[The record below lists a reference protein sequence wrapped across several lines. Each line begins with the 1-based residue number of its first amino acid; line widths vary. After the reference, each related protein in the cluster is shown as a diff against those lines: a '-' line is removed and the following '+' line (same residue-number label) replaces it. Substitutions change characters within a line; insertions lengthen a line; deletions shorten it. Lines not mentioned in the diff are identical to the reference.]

1 MPRPSLCHGALLMA
15 LISAPLGA
23 QQSAPDSVRFDRL
36 AALGRLWSTV
46 KYFHPAL
53 ADRPIDWDSVLAATI
68 PLVDRASDRAAF
80 AAAVQRMLDAL
91 GDPSTLLAPAEPPGK
106 VSPTAP
112 DPHGR
117 RLADGTWLIEIHN
130 YADVGDYPTVV
141 ERFSA
146 MADSARTARAVVV
159 DLRTTSTGDDPLA
172 MDMFSFAGLDRA
184 LVSRPVGVPA
194 LRGRYYSGFATM
206 SGGSSGSYF
215 SGDYTVRDPAI
226 QPADSVSP
234 KSVVFIISEASLLP
248 PVALA
253 LQDAG
258 LGRIVMEGR
267 ASEAPAVERMRLGVG
282 EGLYALVRTTDL
294 VHQDGRVGFVP
305 DTVVPPARG
314 TGDDPA
320 LAAGLALAKRPAAA
334 HSSTPAARA
343 KEPLAESRSEP
354 LPERTYD
361 DMLYPATPY
370 RLLAAF
376 RMWAVIRFFYAY
388 RPLMG
393 EDWDAVL
400 RAALPR
406 FEAARDSLQYALAVS
421 EMWTHIHDSHGFVE
435 SPALD
440 AYLGDTRP
448 PVRVRMVEGQ
458 PLVYQLQPDT
468 VSRVAGIR
476 VGDVILTVDGEPAR
490 ARMARL
496 ARYTA
501 ASTPQ
506 ALERDVAGRL
516 LLGAD
521 GSTVTLTVRG
531 GDDRIRT
538 VQLPRSKA
546 FRVETMG
553 NRPGPIVR
561 RLARDIGYVD
571 LDRLPT
577 SMVDSMFSALADA
590 RAIVFD
596 MRGYPQGTAWPIA
609 PRLTDRANVPAA
621 RFYRAQ
627 PMWRDTTEENMASF
641 VQALPPATGP
651 RYHGLTV
658 MLIDERT
665 MSQAEHTG
673 LFLQAA
679 NGTRFIGSPTTGA
692 NGDVTALVVPGGIA
706 LYFSGQGVEAMDGT
720 RLQRVGL
727 TPHVLVRPTIAGIR
741 AGRDEV
747 LERALAWV
755 RGQLAK

>member
-1 MPRPSLCHGALLMA
+1 MPRPCLCHGALVLA
-15 LISAPLGA
+15 LIYAPLSA
-23 QQSAPDSVRFDRL
+23 QQSTADSIRFDRL
-36 AALGRLWSTV
+36 AALGRLWATV

-53 ADRPIDWDSVLAATI
+53 ADRPIDWDSALAATI
-68 PLVDRASDRAAF
+68 PLVDRASDREGF
-80 AAAVQRMLDAL
+80 GIAVQRMLDAL
-91 GDPSTLLAPAEPPGK
+91 GDPSTRLAPVEPPGK

-112 DPHGR
+112 DPRGR
-117 RLADGTWLIEIHN
+117 RLADGTWVIDIHN

-141 ERFSA
+141 GRFSA

-159 DLRTTSTGDDPLA
+159 DLRTTATGDDPAA

-184 LVSRPVGVPA
+184 LVSRPIRVPP

-206 SGGSSGSYF
+206 AGGSSGGYF
-215 SGDYTVRDPAI
+215 SGDYTVRGPAI
-226 QPADSVSP
+226 QPADSVTA
-234 KSVVFIISEASLLP
+234 KSVVFIVSEASLLP

-267 ASEAPAVERMRLGVG
+267 ASEAPAVERLRLGVG
-282 EGLYALVRTTDL
+282 EGLYALVRITDL
-294 VHQDGRVGFVP
+294 VHPDGRIGFVP
-305 DTVVPPARG
+305 DTLVPPAAG
-314 TGDDPA
+314 SGDDPA
-320 LAAGLALAKRPAAA
+320 LAAALALAKRPVGHPATIGA
-334 HSSTPAARA
+334 PAA
-343 KEPLAESRSEP
+343 EPLAE
-354 LPERTYD
+354 RTYD
-361 DMLYPATPY
+361 ATPYPAAPY

-376 RMWAVIRFFYAY
+376 RMWATIRFFYAY

-393 EDWDAVL
+393 EDWNAVL

-406 FEAARDSLQYALAVS
+406 FEAASDSLLYALAVS
-421 EMWTHIHDSHGFVE
+421 EMWTRIHDSHGYVE
-435 SPALD
+435 SPALI
-440 AYLGDTRP
+440 AYLGETRP
-448 PVRVRMVEGQ
+448 PVRLRMVEGQ
-458 PLVYQLQPDT
+458 PVVHQLQPET
-468 VSRVAGIR
+468 VARAAGVR
-476 VGDVILTVDGEPAR
+476 VGDVVLTVDGEPAR

-496 ARYTA
+496 ARYIA

-506 ALERDVAGRL
+506 ALDHAMASLL
-516 LLGAD
+516 LLGPD
-521 GSTVTLTVRG
+521 GSTVTVTVRG
-531 GDDRIRT
+531 GDGRIRT
-538 VQLPRSKA
+538 VKLSRSKA
-546 FRVETMG
+546 FRAASMG

-561 RLARDIGYVD
+561 RLSRDIGYVD

-577 SMVDSMFSALADA
+577 SMVDSMFSTLADT

-621 RFYRAQ
+621 RFYRMQ
-627 PMWRDTTEENMASF
+627 PMWRDTTEANMATF
-641 VQALPPATGP
+641 VQTLPPATGP

-665 MSQAEHTG
+665 VSQAEHTG
-673 LFLQAA
+673 LFLRAA

-692 NGDVTALVVPGGIA
+692 NGDVTTLVVPGGIA
-706 LYFSGQGVEAMDGT
+706 LGFSGQGVEAMDGT

-727 TPHVLVRPTIAGIR
+727 KPDVLVRPTIAGIR

>member
-1 MPRPSLCHGALLMA
+1 MPRPSLCHGALLMV

-23 QQSAPDSVRFDRL
+23 QQSVPDSVRFDRL

-53 ADRPIDWDSVLAATI
+53 ADRPSDWDSALAATI

-91 GDPSTLLAPAEPPGK
+91 GDPSTGLAPAEPPGK

-112 DPHGR
+112 GPHGR

-130 YADVGDYPTVV
+130 YADMGDYPTVV

-146 MADSARTARAVVV
+146 VADSARTARAVVV
-159 DLRTTSTGDDPLA
+159 DLRTTSTGDDPSV

-184 LVSRPVGVPA
+184 LASRPVRVPA

-206 SGGSSGSYF
+206 SGGSSGGYF

-226 QPADSVSP
+226 QPADSVAP
-234 KSVVFIISEASLLP
+234 KSVVFIVSEASLLP

-267 ASEAPAVERMRLGVG
+267 ASQAPAVERMRLGVG

-294 VHQDGRVGFVP
+294 VHADGRVGFVP
-305 DTVVPPARG
+305 DTLLAPAAG

-320 LAAGLALAKRPAAA
+320 LAAALALAKRPTAV
-334 HSSTPAARA
+334 TPTARA
-343 KEPLAESRSEP
+343 AGSLREPLAKP
-354 LPERTYD
+354 VGERTHD
-361 DMLYPATPY
+361 DTPYPAGPN

-376 RMWAVIRFFYAY
+376 RMWAAIRFFYAY

-421 EMWTHIHDSHGFVE
+421 EMWTHIHDSHGFVH
-435 SPALD
+435 SSALN
-440 AYLGDTRP
+440 AHLGATRP
-448 PVRVRMVEGQ
+448 PVRLRMIEGQ
-458 PLVYQLQPDT
+458 PVVYQLQPET
-468 VSRVAGIR
+468 VARAAGVR
-476 VGDVILTVDGEPAR
+476 LGDVVLTVDGEPAR
-490 ARMARL
+490 ARMERV
-496 ARYTA
+496 ARYIA

-506 ALERDVAGRL
+506 ALDHNLAGLL
-516 LLGAD
+516 LLGPD
-521 GSTVTLTVRG
+521 GSNVTLTVRG
-531 GDDRIRT
+531 EGERIRT
-538 VQLPRSKA
+538 VKLSRSKS
-546 FRVETMG
+546 FRAATVG

-561 RLARDIGYVD
+561 RLSREIGYVD

-577 SMVDSMFSALADA
+577 SMVDSMFSTLADT

-627 PMWRDTTEENMASF
+627 PMWRDTTEEITATF
-641 VQALPPATGP
+641 VQTLPPATGP
-651 RYHGLTV
+651 RYRGMTV

-665 MSQAEHTG
+665 LSQAEHTG
-673 LFLQAA
+673 LFLRAA
-679 NGTRFIGSPTTGA
+679 NGTRFIGSPTAGA
-692 NGDVTALVVPGGIA
+692 NGDVTTLVVPGGIA
-706 LYFSGQGVEAMDGT
+706 LGFSGQGVEAMDRT

-727 TPHVLVRPTIAGIR
+727 KPDVLVRPTIAGIR

-747 LERALAWV
+747 LDRALAWV